1 MQDDMKT
8 QLLTKPPKQLLIQ
21 LSIPA
26 VMGMFVI
33 GLYPL
38 MDGIFAGQI
47 IGQVAMAA
55 CGVAMPLTYINSGI
69 ATLLGMG
76 SASVLA
82 RALGKGDQRLVNKV
96 MGNLIFW
103 VLVCSAITTVGGL
116 LLAPYFL
123 DLVGATGEIKA
134 LGIRYLHIIFL
145 GSVFVNFTQSANMVI
160 RGEGLMKKAM
170 LIMALGAG
178 MNIAL
183 DPILMMALGDYAI
196 EGAALATV
204 ISQITQALVTYH
216 YFRKQSQ
223 QVKIGPIRIE
233 KELSG
238 QVFAVGV
245 SAMMMQLLFMI
256 QQTLLYKMAFQY
268 GGEMHGTLMAAAIRM
283 YGFSFIPLWGMSQG
297 LQPVVGTNFGAKR
310 YDRVAASVRVFSW
323 GGLLLAGFF
332 WILALALPGQI
343 LQLFGVEAS
352 LIAQGVGYFRL
363 FYMSFVLYG
372 VMVMAV
378 TFFQAIGDGK
388 KASLIV
394 LGRQLV
400 VFVPLALLLPQW
412 LGVAGVWLAQPLVD
426 TVIILIGVWLMISEI
441 RKFPASA

>member
-82 RALGKGDQRLVNKV
+82 RALGKGDQGVVNKV

-170 LIMALGAG
+170 LIMALGAA

-204 ISQITQALVTYH
+204 LSQITQALVTYH

-363 FYMSFVLYG
+363 FYMAFVLYG

-400 VFVPLALLLPQW
+400 AFVPLALLLPQW

>member
-8 QLLTKPPKQLLIQ
+8 QLLTKPPKQLLLQ

-82 RALGKGDQRLVNKV
+82 RALGKGDQGVVNKV

-123 DLVGATGEIKA
+123 DLVGASGEIKA

-170 LIMALGAG
+170 LIMALGAA

-183 DPILMMALGDYAI
+183 DPILMMALGDFAI

-204 ISQITQALVTYH
+204 LSQITQALVTYH

-363 FYMSFVLYG
+363 FYMAFVLYG

-400 VFVPLALLLPQW
+400 AFVPLALLLPQW
-412 LGVAGVWLAQPLVD
+412 LGVTGVWLAQPLVD
-426 TVIILIGVWLMISEI
+426 TVIILLGVWLMIKEI

>member
-82 RALGKGDQRLVNKV
+82 RALGKGDQGVVNKV

-170 LIMALGAG
+170 LIMGLGAG

-183 DPILMMALGDYAI
+183 DPILMMALGDFAI

-204 ISQITQALVTYH
+204 LSQITQALVTYH

-323 GGLLLAGFF
+323 SGLLLAGFF

-372 VMVMAV
+372 LMVMAV

-426 TVIILIGVWLMISEI
+426 TVIILLGVWLMIKEI

>member
-82 RALGKGDQRLVNKV
+82 RALGKGDQGVVNKV

-170 LIMALGAG
+170 LIMALGAA
-178 MNIAL
+178 MNIVL
-183 DPILMMALGDYAI
+183 DPILMMALGDFAI

-204 ISQITQALVTYH
+204 LSQIPQALVTYH

-400 VFVPLALLLPQW
+400 AFVPLALLLPQW

-426 TVIILIGVWLMISEI
+426 TVIILLGVWLMIKEI

>member
-170 LIMALGAG
+170 LIMGLGAA
-178 MNIAL
+178 MNIVL
-183 DPILMMALGDYAI
+183 DPILMMALGDFAI

-204 ISQITQALVTYH
+204 LSQITQALVTYH

-400 VFVPLALLLPQW
+400 AFVPLALLLPQW

>member
-82 RALGKGDQRLVNKV
+82 RALGKGDQGVVNKV

-123 DLVGATGEIKA
+123 DLVGASGEIKA

-170 LIMALGAG
+170 LIMGLGAA

-204 ISQITQALVTYH
+204 LSQITQALVTYR

-363 FYMSFVLYG
+363 FYMAFVLYG

-412 LGVAGVWLAQPLVD
+412 LGIAGVWLAQPLVD
-426 TVIILIGVWLMISEI
+426 TVIILLGVWLMIKEI

>member
-8 QLLTKPPKQLLIQ
+8 QLLTKPRKQLLIQ

-55 CGVAMPLTYINSGI
+55 CGVAMPLTYIYSGI

-82 RALGKGDQRLVNKV
+82 RALGKGDQRVVNKV

-123 DLVGATGEIKA
+123 DLVGASGEIKA

-204 ISQITQALVTYH
+204 LSQITQALVTYR

-400 VFVPLALLLPQW
+400 AFVPLALLLPQW

-426 TVIILIGVWLMISEI
+426 TVIILLGVWLMIKEI

>member
-82 RALGKGDQRLVNKV
+82 RALGKGDQGVVNKV

-123 DLVGATGEIKA
+123 DLVGASGEIKA

-170 LIMALGAG
+170 LIMGLGAA

-183 DPILMMALGDYAI
+183 DPILMMALGDFAI

-204 ISQITQALVTYH
+204 LSQITQALVTYH

-323 GGLLLAGFF
+323 VGLLLAGFF

-363 FYMSFVLYG
+363 FYMAFVLYG

-426 TVIILIGVWLMISEI
+426 TVIILLGVWLMIKEI

>member
-82 RALGKGDQRLVNKV
+82 RALGKGDQGVVNKV

-123 DLVGATGEIKA
+123 DLVGASGEIKA

-426 TVIILIGVWLMISEI
+426 TVIILLGVWLMIKEI

>member
-183 DPILMMALGDYAI
+183 DPILMMALGDFAI

-204 ISQITQALVTYH
+204 LSQITQALVTYH

-323 GGLLLAGFF
+323 GGLLLAGIF

-400 VFVPLALLLPQW
+400 AFVPLVLLLPQW

-426 TVIILIGVWLMISEI
+426 TVIILLGVWLMIKEI

>member
-82 RALGKGDQRLVNKV
+82 RALGKGDQRVVNKV

-123 DLVGATGEIKA
+123 DLVGASGEIKA

-170 LIMALGAG
+170 LIMGLGAA
-178 MNIAL
+178 MNIVL
-183 DPILMMALGDYAI
+183 DPILMMALGDFAI

-204 ISQITQALVTYH
+204 LSQITQALVTYH

>member
-123 DLVGATGEIKA
+123 DLVGASGEIKA

-170 LIMALGAG
+170 LIMGLGAA
-178 MNIAL
+178 MNIVL
-183 DPILMMALGDYAI
+183 DPILMMALGDFAI

-204 ISQITQALVTYH
+204 LSQITQALVTYH

>member
-123 DLVGATGEIKA
+123 DLVGASGEIKA

-183 DPILMMALGDYAI
+183 DPILMMALGDFAI

-204 ISQITQALVTYH
+204 LSQITQALVTYH

-332 WILALALPGQI
+332 WILSLALPGQI

-363 FYMSFVLYG
+363 FYMAFVLYG

-426 TVIILIGVWLMISEI
+426 TVIILLGVWLMIKEI

>member
-82 RALGKGDQRLVNKV
+82 RALGKGDQGVVNKV

-170 LIMALGAG
+170 LIMALGAA

-183 DPILMMALGDYAI
+183 DPILMMALGDFAI

-204 ISQITQALVTYH
+204 LSQITQALVTYH

>member
-123 DLVGATGEIKA
+123 DLVGASGEIKA

-170 LIMALGAG
+170 LIMGLGAA

-183 DPILMMALGDYAI
+183 DPILMMALGDFAI

-204 ISQITQALVTYH
+204 LSQITQALVTYH

-323 GGLLLAGFF
+323 VGLLLAGFF

-363 FYMSFVLYG
+363 FYMAFVLYG

-426 TVIILIGVWLMISEI
+426 TVIILLGVWLMIKEI

>member
-82 RALGKGDQRLVNKV
+82 RALGKGDQRVVNKV

-123 DLVGATGEIKA
+123 DLVGASGEIKA

-183 DPILMMALGDYAI
+183 DPILMMALGDFAI

-204 ISQITQALVTYH
+204 LSQITQALVTYH

-363 FYMSFVLYG
+363 FYMAFVLYG

-400 VFVPLALLLPQW
+400 AFVPLALLLPQW

-441 RKFPASA
+441 HKFPASA

>member
-123 DLVGATGEIKA
+123 DLVGASGEIKA

-183 DPILMMALGDYAI
+183 DPILMMALGDFAI

-204 ISQITQALVTYH
+204 LSQITQALVTYH

-400 VFVPLALLLPQW
+400 AFVPLALLLPQW
-412 LGVAGVWLAQPLVD
+412 LGVTGVWLAQPLVD
-426 TVIILIGVWLMISEI
+426 TVIILLGVWLMIKEI

>member
-82 RALGKGDQRLVNKV
+82 RALGKGDQRVVNKV

-123 DLVGATGEIKA
+123 DLVGASGEIKA

-183 DPILMMALGDYAI
+183 DPILMMLLGDYAI

-204 ISQITQALVTYH
+204 LSQITQALVTYH

-400 VFVPLALLLPQW
+400 AFVPLALLLPQW
-412 LGVAGVWLAQPLVD
+412 LGVTGVWLAQPLVD
-426 TVIILIGVWLMISEI
+426 TVIILLGVWLMIKEI

>member
-82 RALGKGDQRLVNKV
+82 RALGKGDQGVVNKV

-123 DLVGATGEIKA
+123 DLVGASGEIKA

-170 LIMALGAG
+170 LIMGLGAA

-183 DPILMMALGDYAI
+183 DPILMMALGDFAI

-204 ISQITQALVTYH
+204 LSQITQALVTYH

-323 GGLLLAGFF
+323 VGLLLAGFF

-363 FYMSFVLYG
+363 FYMAFVLYG

-426 TVIILIGVWLMISEI
+426 TVIILIGVWLMIKEI

>member
-123 DLVGATGEIKA
+123 DLVGASGEIKA

-183 DPILMMALGDYAI
+183 DPILMMALGDFAI

-204 ISQITQALVTYH
+204 LSQITQALVTYH

-426 TVIILIGVWLMISEI
+426 TVIILLGVWLMIKEI

>member
-8 QLLTKPPKQLLIQ
+8 QLLTKPPKQLLFQ

-82 RALGKGDQRLVNKV
+82 RALGKGDQGVVNKV

-170 LIMALGAG
+170 LIMALGAA
-178 MNIAL
+178 MNIVL
-183 DPILMMALGDYAI
+183 DPILMMALGDFAI

-204 ISQITQALVTYH
+204 LSQITQALVTYH

-363 FYMSFVLYG
+363 FYMAFVLYG

-426 TVIILIGVWLMISEI
+426 TVIILLGVWLMIKEI

>member
-8 QLLTKPPKQLLIQ
+8 QLLTKPPKQLLFQ

-82 RALGKGDQRLVNKV
+82 RALGKGDQGVVNKV

-204 ISQITQALVTYH
+204 LSQITQALVTYH

-426 TVIILIGVWLMISEI
+426 TVIILLGVWLMIKEI

>member
-123 DLVGATGEIKA
+123 DLVGASGEIKA

-170 LIMALGAG
+170 LLMALGAG
-178 MNIAL
+178 MNLAL
-183 DPILMMALGDYAI
+183 DPILMMALGDFAI

-204 ISQITQALVTYH
+204 LSQITQALVTYH

-400 VFVPLALLLPQW
+400 AFVPLALLLPQW

-426 TVIILIGVWLMISEI
+426 TVIILLGVWLMIKEI

>member
-123 DLVGATGEIKA
+123 DLVGASGEIKA

-170 LIMALGAG
+170 LIMGLGAA
-178 MNIAL
+178 MNIVL
-183 DPILMMALGDYAI
+183 DPILMMALGDFAI

-204 ISQITQALVTYH
+204 LSQITQALVTYH

-310 YDRVAASVRVFSW
+310 YDRVAASVRFFSW

-426 TVIILIGVWLMISEI
+426 TVIILLGVWLMIKEI

>member
-82 RALGKGDQRLVNKV
+82 RALGKGDQRVVNKV

-123 DLVGATGEIKA
+123 DLVGASGEIKA

-170 LIMALGAG
+170 LIMALGAA

-183 DPILMMALGDYAI
+183 DPILMMALGDFAI

-204 ISQITQALVTYH
+204 LSQITQALVTYH

-400 VFVPLALLLPQW
+400 AFVPLALLLPQW

-426 TVIILIGVWLMISEI
+426 TVIILLGVWLMIKEI

>member
-82 RALGKGDQRLVNKV
+82 RALGKGDQGVVNKV

-170 LIMALGAG
+170 LIMALGAA

-204 ISQITQALVTYH
+204 LSQITQALVTYH

-238 QVFAVGV
+238 QVFSVGV

-372 VMVMAV
+372 LMVMAV

-400 VFVPLALLLPQW
+400 VFVPLALLLLQW

-426 TVIILIGVWLMISEI
+426 TVIILLGVWLMIKEI

>member
-8 QLLTKPPKQLLIQ
+8 QLLTKPPKQLLFQ

-82 RALGKGDQRLVNKV
+82 RALGKGDQGVVNKV

-170 LIMALGAG
+170 LIMALGAA

-183 DPILMMALGDYAI
+183 DPILMMALGDFAI

-400 VFVPLALLLPQW
+400 AFVPLALLLPQW

-426 TVIILIGVWLMISEI
+426 TVIILLGVWLMIKEI
-441 RKFPASA
+441 HKFPASA

>member
-82 RALGKGDQRLVNKV
+82 RALGKGDQGVVNKV

-123 DLVGATGEIKA
+123 DLVGASGEIKA

-170 LIMALGAG
+170 LIMGLGAA
-178 MNIAL
+178 MNIVL
-183 DPILMMALGDYAI
+183 DPILMMALGDFAI

-204 ISQITQALVTYH
+204 LSQITQALVTYH

-363 FYMSFVLYG
+363 FYMAFVLYG
-372 VMVMAV
+372 LMVMAV

-426 TVIILIGVWLMISEI
+426 TVIILLGVWLMIKEI

>member
-82 RALGKGDQRLVNKV
+82 RALGKGDQGVVNKV

-123 DLVGATGEIKA
+123 DLVGASGEIKA

-170 LIMALGAG
+170 LIMGLGAA
-178 MNIAL
+178 MNIVL
-183 DPILMMALGDYAI
+183 DPILMMALGDFAI

-204 ISQITQALVTYH
+204 LSQITQALVTYH

-426 TVIILIGVWLMISEI
+426 TVIILLGVWLMIKEI

>member
-82 RALGKGDQRLVNKV
+82 RALGKGDQGVVNKV

-170 LIMALGAG
+170 LIMGLGAG

-183 DPILMMALGDYAI
+183 DPILMMALGDFAI

-204 ISQITQALVTYH
+204 LSQITQALVTYH

-238 QVFAVGV
+238 HVFAVGV

-363 FYMSFVLYG
+363 FYMAFVLYG
-372 VMVMAV
+372 LMVMAV

-426 TVIILIGVWLMISEI
+426 TVIILLGVWLMIKEI

>member
-170 LIMALGAG
+170 LIMGLGAA
-178 MNIAL
+178 MNIVL
-183 DPILMMALGDYAI
+183 DPILMMALGDFAI

-204 ISQITQALVTYH
+204 LSQITQALVTYH

-310 YDRVAASVRVFSW
+310 YDRVAASVRFFSW

-426 TVIILIGVWLMISEI
+426 TVIILLGVWLMIKEI

>member
-123 DLVGATGEIKA
+123 DLVGASGEIKA

-170 LIMALGAG
+170 LIMGLGAA
-178 MNIAL
+178 MNIVL
-183 DPILMMALGDYAI
+183 DPILMMALGDFAI

-204 ISQITQALVTYH
+204 LSQITQALVTYH

-363 FYMSFVLYG
+363 FYISFVLYG

-400 VFVPLALLLPQW
+400 AFVPLALLLPQW

-426 TVIILIGVWLMISEI
+426 TVIILIGVWLMIKEI

>member
-82 RALGKGDQRLVNKV
+82 RALGKGDQRVVNKV

-123 DLVGATGEIKA
+123 DLVGASGEIKA

-170 LIMALGAG
+170 LIMALGAA

-183 DPILMMALGDYAI
+183 DPILMMALGDFAI

-204 ISQITQALVTYH
+204 LSQITQALVTYH

-363 FYMSFVLYG
+363 FYMAFVLYG

-400 VFVPLALLLPQW
+400 AFVPLALLLPQW

-426 TVIILIGVWLMISEI
+426 TVIILLGVWLMIKEI

>member
-82 RALGKGDQRLVNKV
+82 RALGKGDQGVVNKV

-204 ISQITQALVTYH
+204 LSQITQALVTYH

-426 TVIILIGVWLMISEI
+426 TVIILIGVWLMIKEI

>member
-82 RALGKGDQRLVNKV
+82 RALGKGDQGVVNKV

-123 DLVGATGEIKA
+123 DLVGASGEIKA

-170 LIMALGAG
+170 LIMALGAA

-183 DPILMMALGDYAI
+183 DPILMMALGDFAI

-204 ISQITQALVTYH
+204 LSQITQALVTYH

-363 FYMSFVLYG
+363 FYISFVLYG

-400 VFVPLALLLPQW
+400 AFVPLALLLPQW

-426 TVIILIGVWLMISEI
+426 TVIILIGVWLMIKEI

>member
-82 RALGKGDQRLVNKV
+82 RALGKGDQRVVNKV

-123 DLVGATGEIKA
+123 DLVVATGEIKA

-170 LIMALGAG
+170 LIMGLGAA
-178 MNIAL
+178 MNIVL
-183 DPILMMALGDYAI
+183 DPILMMALGDFAI

-204 ISQITQALVTYH
+204 LSQITQALVTYH

-332 WILALALPGQI
+332 WILALVLPGQI

-426 TVIILIGVWLMISEI
+426 TVIILLGVWLMIKEI

>member
-183 DPILMMALGDYAI
+183 DPILMMALGDFAI

-204 ISQITQALVTYH
+204 LSQITQALVTYH

-426 TVIILIGVWLMISEI
+426 TVIILLGVWLMIKEI

>member
-123 DLVGATGEIKA
+123 DLVGASGEIKA

>member
-82 RALGKGDQRLVNKV
+82 RALGKGDQGVVNKV

-170 LIMALGAG
+170 LIMGLGAA
-178 MNIAL
+178 MNIVL
-183 DPILMMALGDYAI
+183 DPILMMALGDFAI

-204 ISQITQALVTYH
+204 LSQITQALVTYH

-363 FYMSFVLYG
+363 FYMAFVLYG

-400 VFVPLALLLPQW
+400 AFVPLALLLPQW

-426 TVIILIGVWLMISEI
+426 TVIILLGVWLMIKEI

>member
-123 DLVGATGEIKA
+123 DLVGASGEIKA

-170 LIMALGAG
+170 LIMALGAA

-183 DPILMMALGDYAI
+183 DPILMMALGDFAI

-204 ISQITQALVTYH
+204 LSQITQALVTYH

-400 VFVPLALLLPQW
+400 AFVPLALLLPQW

-426 TVIILIGVWLMISEI
+426 TVIILLGVWLMIKEI
-441 RKFPASA
+441 HKFPASA